1 MELYHTL
8 VIDPEDPAHPAAFRS
23 LIFDNTYVVFVVIG
37 TSNACKT
44 VVEKADYY
52 ADDAARRV
60 LRKVA
65 WVPNHELLNTDCLD
79 LLASFSGFL
88 PADYSKVMAFTLSPR
103 WHETKFIIWKDDT
116 VDDFLISQAYW
127 KASLRERAAV

>member
-8 VIDPEDPAHPAAFRS
+8 VIDPNDPAHPAAFRA
-23 LIFDNTYVVFVVIG
+23 LIFDNSHVVFVVIG
-37 TSNACKT
+37 ASNASKT

-52 ADDAARRV
+52 ADGAPRRV
-60 LRKVA
+60 LRKVI
-65 WVPNHELLNTDCLD
+65 WVPDHELLKTDCLN
-79 LLASFSGFL
+79 LLASSPDFI

-103 WHETKFIIWKDDT
+103 WHETKYIIWKDDT